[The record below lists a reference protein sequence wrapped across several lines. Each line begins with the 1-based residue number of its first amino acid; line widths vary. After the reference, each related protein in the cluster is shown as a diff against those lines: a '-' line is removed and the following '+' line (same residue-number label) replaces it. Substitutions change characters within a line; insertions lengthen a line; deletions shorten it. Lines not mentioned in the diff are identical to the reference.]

1 MNRTKTAQEQ
11 ERNPETEP
19 HTASVQILKMVI
31 SFLEVF
37 MCKTLA
43 KRIMSLVLIAAGVPN
58 VRITELT
65 GLCDRSIRSLK
76 KAIAEGDTKNLFTVD
91 GGGRKGKLADVE
103 KEIVEEIENNNYH
116 SRQEIAD
123 MILEKFRLKIS
134 LSAIG
139 RFLKKKPS
147 NV

>member
-1 MNRTKTAQEQ
+1 MNQT
-11 ERNPETEP
+11 ETLQGQGKNLETDS
-19 HTASVQILKMVI
+19 HTVSIQILKMVM

-37 MCKTLA
+37 MCKTLV
-43 KRIMSLVLIAAGVPN
+43 KRIISLVLIAVGLPN
-58 VRITELT
+58 ARITELT
-65 GLCDRSIRSLK
+65 GLCGRSVRSLK
-76 KAIAEGDTKNLFTVD
+76 KALADGDTQSLFNVD

-123 MILEKFRLKIS
+123 MILEKFNLKVS
-134 LSAIG
+134 LSAVG
-139 RFLKKKPS
+139 RLIKKTAL